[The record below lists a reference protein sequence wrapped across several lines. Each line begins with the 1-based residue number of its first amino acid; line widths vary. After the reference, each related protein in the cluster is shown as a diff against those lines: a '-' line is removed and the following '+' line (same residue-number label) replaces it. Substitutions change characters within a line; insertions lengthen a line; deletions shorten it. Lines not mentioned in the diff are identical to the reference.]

1 MIRNLLFATM
11 LALAPMVA
19 FSQGYND
26 MYYVPSDDDYEVETE
41 VSAVDDEHYASQQ
54 PDGEVMSSDPLDV
67 DVDAYNRRY
76 EPESDDVETKKKPA
90 SVAEADED
98 EGWVNGFN
106 GSQSDYEYTIR
117 LMRFASPEIAIHV
130 SSPLYFDVVYGASA
144 FDWNVYVDGPYAYAF
159 PTFSNPLWWD
169 WRFTPAS
176 LYYRWCSPYYYS
188 YYPGWYYD
196 YYHLYHPH
204 YYYPHHPHHYYAGY
218 HPRPVYRNNYRTGS
232 SYGSRAGVTTSGR
245 RVGSSTTRRAT
256 SVGSGTSTRR
266 DYNSSFGT
274 TTRRTSSS
282 RIGGNASRTGGSRSS
297 ATSSFGTTR
306 RTSSSSFDT
315 GTRRSMGTTTTRRSS
330 TTYSRPS
337 NSPSSRSSYSSGSY
351 RSSSSSRSMGT
362 SRSGGG
368 RR

>member
-1 MIRNLLFATM
+1 MIKNLLFATM
-11 LALAPMVA
+11 LALAPMAA

-26 MYYVPSDDDYEVETE
+26 MYYVPSDDDYEEEYDV
-41 VSAVDDEHYASQQ
+41 YAAEEDY
-54 PDGEVMSSDPLDV
+54 PDTYQSTGEVHSSDPLDV

-76 EPESDDVETKKKPA
+76 EPESDEVETKSKPA
-90 SVAEADED
+90 SVADADED

-117 LMRFASPEIAIHV
+117 LMRFTNPEIAIHV
-130 SSPLYFDVVYGASA
+130 SSPLYFDVVYGASS

-176 LYYRWCSPYYYS
+176 YYYRWYSPYYYS

-196 YYHLYHPH
+196 YYHWYHPH
-204 YYYPHHPHHYYAGY
+204 YYYPYHPHHYYAN
-218 HPRPVYRNNYRTGS
+218 HHARPVYRNNYRTGS
-232 SYGSRAGVTTSGR
+232 SYGSRVGVTTSDR
-245 RVGSSTTRRAT
+245 RTGATTTRRAT
-256 SVGSGTSTRR
+256 SVGSNSSTRR
-266 DYNSSFGT
+266 NYNSSFDA

-282 RIGGNASRTGGSRSS
+282 RIDGSTSRVGGSRSS
-297 ATSSFGTTR
+297 ATSPFGTTR
-306 RTSSSSFDT
+306 STSSSSLNT
-315 GTRRSMGTTTTRRSS
+315 GARRSMGTTTMRRSS

-337 NSPSSRSSYSSGSY
+337 YSPSSRSSFSSGST
-351 RSSSSSRSMGT
+351 RSSSSSRSVGT